1 MTRMARHSVA
11 IRAVAL
17 LLLAVYTVAT
27 FGLLPSS
34 QTMARWFGRVS
45 GERYPCEATG
55 CGCAGARQC
64 WTVCRCH
71 TLRERLVWAIE
82 NGVLPPENVHISDA
96 DWIAAANAVKP
107 GSAHCE
113 MCVDRIKTELRQGIV
128 TVGVRQ
134 VALEKGSCCELGAC
148 GTGTRSML
156 TRACASNDK
165 PDAACSTAASCCS
178 TATKAETK
186 PASKQSR
193 LSLSAMTCKGLSQV
207 LSLCLPVAPAVK
219 IDEIIIASPTPF
231 VPLLPADAAWESRVL
246 DTTEPPPRMI
256 SGLA

>member
-1 MTRMARHSVA
+1 MAV
-11 IRAVAL
+11 RAVAL

-34 QTMARWFGRVS
+34 QTMSRWFGRVS
-45 GERYPCEATG
+45 GDRYPCEASG
-55 CGCAGARQC
+55 CGCAGSQQC

-82 NGVLPPENVHISDA
+82 NGVLPPENVHIDDA

-113 MCVDRIKTELRQGIV
+113 MCVDRIKNQLKQGIA
-128 TVGVRQ
+128 TVGVR
-134 VALEKGSCCELGAC
+134 CERGAC
-148 GTGTRSML
+148 DTGSRSML
-156 TRACASNDK
+156 ARACASSHK
-165 PDAACSTAASCCS
+165 PEATCSTAASCCS

-186 PASKQSR
+186 PAIKQSR

-231 VPLLPADAAWESRVL
+231 VPTPPRETEFCSRSLEVP
-246 DTTEPPPRMI
+246 EPPPR
-256 SGLA
+256 A

>member
-1 MTRMARHSVA
+1 MAV
-11 IRAVAL
+11 RAVAL

-34 QTMARWFGRVS
+34 QTMSRWFGRVS
-45 GERYPCEATG
+45 GDRYPCEASG
-55 CGCAGARQC
+55 CGCAGSQQC

-82 NGVLPPENVHISDA
+82 NGVLPPENLYIDDA

-113 MCVDRIKTELRQGIV
+113 MCVDRIKNELKQGIA

-134 VALEKGSCCELGAC
+134 VAVEQGSCCERGAC
-148 GTGTRSML
+148 DTGSRSML
-156 TRACASNDK
+156 ARACASSHK
-165 PDAACSTAASCCS
+165 PEATCSTAASCCS

-186 PASKQSR
+186 PAIKQSR

-231 VPLLPADAAWESRVL
+231 VPLFPADAAWESRVL
-246 DTTEPPPRMI
+246 DTTEPPPRL
-256 SGLA
+256 SPRLA